1 MIPFIARYVACVTHR
16 RLYCKQFNVFGRFVD
31 IILFKTVAK
40 YVAGR
45 LIRTS
50 FGLFQDLASVFI
62 SRYVAW
68 VTHNSLY
75 CIYFNLF
82 GRYVEVN
89 LFKIFAKDVRIL
101 LTTLQDVI

>member
-50 FGLFQDLASVFI
+50 FGLFQDLASVFFCDM
-62 SRYVAW
+62 W
-68 VTHNSLY
+68 PG
-75 CIYFNLF
+75 CYFSIVDHFRKKILSELVQIEYPIRKGFLQNL
-82 GRYVEVN
+82 VQIEN
-89 LFKIFAKDVRIL
+89 RI
-101 LTTLQDVI
+101 